1 MLSEGRK
8 AAMSEVLVEES
19 RWGQLEPDHVHFD
32 RRTMTEVGDGLCA
45 AGIMKTT
52 GPKPGDA
59 PRPHRLIKMQ
69 GEVVTGAD
77 WRRRRTRMST
87 SRASRSRRRLPR
99 SRAAR
104 CLGDGYSC
112 SGGRSSDDAAHSA
125 GSGPLSS

>member
-77 WRRRRTRMST
+77 WNELVEATVVAQAANPDVNLTGLALAAAVAAQS
-87 SRASRSRRRLPR
+87 SRPVSRRRLLMFWR
-99 SRAAR
+99 KEQR
-104 CLGDGYSC
+104 
-112 SGGRSSDDAAHSA
+112 
-125 GSGPLSS
+125 